1 MVKKDYLNLNF
12 GDDDLKDALTSGNG
26 DQDGIKVNEHYNNV
40 SIKLWSMF
48 FVFVESSHQEKSL
61 NIHTL
66 YNHGF

>member
-1 MVKKDYLNLNF
+1 MVKKNLNLNF

-48 FVFVESSHQEKSL
+48 
-61 NIHTL
+61 L
-66 YNHGF
+66 YLLHPPIKRNH